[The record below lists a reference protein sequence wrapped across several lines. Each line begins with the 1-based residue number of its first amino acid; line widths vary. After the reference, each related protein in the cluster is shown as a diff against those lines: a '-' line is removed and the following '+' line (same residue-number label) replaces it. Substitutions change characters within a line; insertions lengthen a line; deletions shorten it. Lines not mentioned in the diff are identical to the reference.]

1 MNIKRKTC
9 TLLAALLLA
18 ACSTTRHLPEGEVLY
33 IGQKPMIVENPSD
46 TPVGE
51 TAMEEV
57 EAALAKAP
65 NNSVLGSSQYR
76 FPIPFGLWVYNGFV

>member
-46 TPVGE
+46 TPVGDR
-51 TAMEEV
+51 
-57 EAALAKAP
+57 K
-65 NNSVLGSSQYR
+65 SVG
-76 FPIPFGLWVYNGFV
+76 